1 MVDVGSADVPLDDA
15 TRFLVRVGTDA
26 RTYGASAPRVG
37 DYLARLAETFGL
49 RAGLLTWPSHML
61 FVVQDRQR
69 RHQQVDLERLPT
81 TGVAL
86 DKLARVGAVVD
97 AVVDGSTSPEQA
109 VTELDDIG
117 RDPPPWGRTSVAVS
131 YAAIGL
137 GLAVLLNG
145 SWLDAVLSVI
155 LAVVVYGMVLA
166 SDLLEARWAR
176 WLPLLTAFVPAAVAT
191 ATRTWT
197 PEISPLVV
205 TISAVA
211 ILLPGYALS
220 VGIGE
225 LVENH
230 VISGWTNLLSG
241 LVYLAEQVLGAW
253 LGAAVTL
260 SFLDPPPAP
269 ATVPVPDSWLWLFM
283 PMLIAGLCV
292 VFQTSR
298 RDFIWASISCGLA
311 YSTSLVAESLWN
323 SNLGALIAAAVT
335 AVFSNLWAAR
345 TRRPT
350 SIVLVPA
357 VVVLVSG
364 SVGFQGLA
372 ALAEGETSAGAQQ
385 LIQMFVVAVMLTA
398 GVLVGNTIVR
408 PRTTL

>member
-1 MVDVGSADVPLDDA
+1 
-15 TRFLVRVGTDA
+15 
-26 RTYGASAPRVG
+26 
-37 DYLARLAETFGL
+37 
-49 RAGLLTWPSHML
+49 
-61 FVVQDRQR
+61 
-69 RHQQVDLERLPT
+69 
-81 TGVAL
+81 
-86 DKLARVGAVVD
+86 
-97 AVVDGSTSPEQA
+97 
-109 VTELDDIG
+109 
-117 RDPPPWGRTSVAVS
+117 
-131 YAAIGL
+131 
-137 GLAVLLNG
+137 
-145 SWLDAVLSVI
+145 VI